1 MHKSASFVS
10 GRTNPNSDENQP
22 LMQSSV
28 SLIGPDGQP
37 IDTEEA
43 PRHKVT
49 KIGGSKEALD
59 AEIAGGQGEEEDL
72 DLIDEATRKFNFWTH
87 QIHIFFVCKF
97 FPGAEKHIQ
106 TRKAAEARRLQEAK
120 KRAARAAM
128 EAAEIAAQA
137 EVEAA
142 EEEKKAF
149 REAEAEGDGEAGA
162 EEEEK
167 NEQDDE

>member
-1 MHKSASFVS
+1 MPALAQQFKQLLCYLPSFRFIHPVL
-10 GRTNPNSDENQP
+10 NSQFH
-22 LMQSSV
+22 LLS
-28 SLIGPDGQP
+28 
-37 IDTEEA
+37 
-43 PRHKVT
+43 
-49 KIGGSKEALD
+49 ALD